1 MKATHIF
8 SLFVFLHCSM
18 PFLHAQQLST
28 DHKLIHGAN
37 CFLGMKEVYTYGF
50 SKEKVITGN
59 GARRRLLAANIFCE
73 NPVLDIMAAKGT
85 YFRFDNH
92 NYLVTS
98 VFREGSGRST
108 QGFVTLREVYPLPE
122 KIHLLNEPEQ
132 DMARRNKP
140 KTSANGHPQRD
151 SGKGP

>member
-92 NYLVTS
+92 NYLVTD
-98 VFREGSGRST
+98 VYREGRGRSV
-108 QGFVTLREVYPLPE
+108 QGYLICKEVYPLPE
-122 KIHLLNEPEQ
+122 NIRLLNGPQ
-132 DMARRNKP
+132 DK
-140 KTSANGHPQRD
+140 D
-151 SGKGP
+151 